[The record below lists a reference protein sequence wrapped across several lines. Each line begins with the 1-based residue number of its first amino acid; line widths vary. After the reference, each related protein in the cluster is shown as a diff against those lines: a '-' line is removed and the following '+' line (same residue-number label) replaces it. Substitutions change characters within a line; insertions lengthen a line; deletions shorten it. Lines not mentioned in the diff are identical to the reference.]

1 MDMATLHIAIAFG
14 GFLVGILGCVLTVTV
29 MIGTER
35 FDVWLDKLSGHHE
48 KVSAKRKRKMK

>member
-1 MDMATLHIAIAFG
+1 MATLHIAIAFG
-14 GFLVGILGCVLTVTV
+14 GFLVGILGCVLTVAV

-35 FDVWLDKLSGHHE
+35 FDVWLDKLGGHHE